1 MENILTQEQK
11 VGTPGV
17 RTPNVGETPEEARAR
32 WTAEST
38 ERNKRLA
45 LDPDCIVII
54 SVGGRVGF
62 GLTKALI
69 GLDRAVN
76 NLKRNAGFRIPID
89 EVVEKL
95 KKVERFADEIWEDVK
110 TFIPRLHSFQPQKW
124 REINDTKEERLSLA
138 GRRAARSIVPRD
150 ESVAQ
155 IVMAVKL
162 LNSKI
167 LEFQANSNF
176 DELSKLV
183 EKYKALDE
191 GISNFV
197 KEELS
202 NTEQGAEKPVA
213 SDVDTGKKEKAERG
227 KKSLKPQDELK

>member
-1 MENILTQEQK
+1 MEGILTQEQK
-11 VGTPGV
+11 VETTGVGTPKV
-17 RTPNVGETPEEARAR
+17 ETPEEARAR

-95 KKVERFADEIWEDVK
+95 KKVERFVDGIWEDVK

-138 GRRAARSIVPRD
+138 GRRSARSIVPRD
-150 ESVAQ
+150 ESVAR

-202 NTEQGAEKPVA
+202 NTEQGAERPVA
-213 SDVDTGKKEKAERG
+213 SDADTSKKEKAERG
-227 KKSLKPQDELK
+227 KKSPKPQDEAK